1 MPEFS
6 GLACFAS
13 PLLDMLTAILKT
25 TVSLLALVDPLGLV
39 PLFLAACV
47 GLSVMQARRFAVTL
61 GVVTAVGLGLGG
73 IFGMQALKLLG
84 VSMGAMQVAG
94 GLIALS
100 VAFAMV
106 LGQEQA
112 VRQTPAENEAAS
124 SKAGIVPLGIPLL
137 VGPASL
143 SFMMA
148 NAHISAPM
156 GWLTVL
162 TPALIVGG
170 VTTLTFMLALRVRKH
185 LSAVAMS
192 VVEKLVGF
200 LLAAL
205 AIELVAAGIRAL
217 FLLPGGA
224 A

>member
-1 MPEFS
+1 M
-6 GLACFAS
+6 FA
-13 PLLDMLTAILKT
+13 IIIKN

-39 PLFLAACV
+39 PLFLAACA
-47 GLSVMQARRFAVTL
+47 GLSLAKSRRFAVML
-61 GVVTAVGLGLGG
+61 GGVTAVGLGLGG
-73 IFGMQALKLLG
+73 VFGMQVLSLLG

-112 VRQTPAENEAAS
+112 VRKTPAEDEAAS
-124 SKAGIVPLGIPLL
+124 SAPGIVPLGIPLL

-148 NAHISAPM
+148 NAHVSAPM
-156 GWLTVL
+156 GWVTAL
-162 TPALIVGG
+162 TPALIVG
-170 VTTLTFMLALRVRKH
+170 VITTLTFVLALRVRKH
-185 LSAVAMS
+185 LSPVAMS

-205 AIELVAAGIRAL
+205 AIELVAAGVRAL
-217 FLLPGGA
+217 FLLPGGPV
-224 A
+224 